1 MTLYKNR
8 LQGSLGIYTPFM
20 PITMN
25 AQTTK
30 HYDGWNTLCL
40 QNSLKYF
47 FVGNQSY
54 GICEKK
60 DQNLMC
66 VALYGT
72 LDRLGFTVLKTQRP
86 IIIKD

>member
-25 AQTTK
+25 DAQTTK

-54 GICEKK
+54 GMLEKK
-60 DQNLMC
+60 
-66 VALYGT
+66 
-72 LDRLGFTVLKTQRP
+72 RP
-86 IIIKD
+86 KSYYVQMSRENYAS

>member
-1 MTLYKNR
+1 MGQQFPDFPRGYFVTLYKNR

-25 AQTTK
+25 AQTTND
-30 HYDGWNTLCL
+30 YDAWNTLCL

-54 GICEKK
+54 G
-60 DQNLMC
+60 M
-66 VALYGT
+66 
-72 LDRLGFTVLKTQRP
+72 
-86 IIIKD
+86 

>member
-25 AQTTK
+25 AQTTND
-30 HYDGWNTLCL
+30 YDAWNTLCL

-54 GICEKK
+54 GTLEKK
-60 DQNLMC
+60 RQKSYY
-66 VALYGT
+66 VWKYKEHYT
-72 LDRLGFTVLKTQRP
+72 S
-86 IIIKD
+86 

>member
-20 PITMN
+20 SITMN

-47 FVGNQSY
+47 
-54 GICEKK
+54 
-60 DQNLMC
+60 LW
-66 VALYGT
+66 A
-72 LDRLGFTVLKTQRP
+72 
-86 IIIKD
+86 IKVMECREEET

>member
-25 AQTTK
+25 AQTTND
-30 HYDGWNTLCL
+30 YDAWNTLCL

-54 GICEKK
+54 GTLEKK
-60 DQNLMC
+60 RQKVIMC
-66 VALYGT
+66 SSLRNIT
-72 LDRLGFTVLKTQRP
+72 FL
-86 IIIKD
+86 

>member
-54 GICEKK
+54 G
-60 DQNLMC
+60 M
-66 VALYGT
+66 
-72 LDRLGFTVLKTQRP
+72 
-86 IIIKD
+86 

>member
-30 HYDGWNTLCL
+30 DEDVWNTLCL
-40 QNSLKYF
+40 QNSLKRL

-54 GICEKK
+54 GILEKK
-60 DQNLMC
+60 
-66 VALYGT
+66 
-72 LDRLGFTVLKTQRP
+72 
-86 IIIKD
+86 